1 MGCYAAGP
9 ISDRFGRRL
18 AFLVAAIISAAG
30 VAVVY
35 TSSSPGQF
43 LGGKMVNALGLG
55 LGASNIMCTQMLQ
68 SVLTLFCKAITAGQT
83 YVSEITP
90 TAIRGVAL
98 SAFTMSMVRS
108 TNPDLR
114 YLRQGLVMNSC

>member
-18 AFLVAAIISAAG
+18 AFLVAAIISASG

-43 LGGKMVNALGLG
+43 LGGKMANALGLG
-55 LGASNIMCTQMLQ
+55 LGASNIMC
-68 SVLTLFCKAITAGQT
+68 
-83 YVSEITP
+83 
-90 TAIRGVAL
+90 IRI
-98 SAFTMSMVRS
+98 S
-108 TNPDLR
+108 N
-114 YLRQGLVMNSC
+114 QC